1 MLKMKFDKQQISI
14 TTSPF
19 VLLENQSEVKHRKQ
33 YLKKFKYIEVRKCFI
48 MLLNDDTWTYIL

>member
-1 MLKMKFDKQQISI
+1 MKFDKQQISI

-19 VLLENQSEVKHRKQ
+19 VLLENQSEVKHHKQ

-48 MLLNDDTWTYIL
+48 MLINDDTWTYIL